1 MFSFRCSAF
10 RQSQWC
16 EAEIVLLAQLLKPG
30 DVVLD
35 VGGEHRMSCRF
46 DNSGERLGVSP
57 QWKSPR
63 RNTEG

>member
-1 MFSFRCSAF
+1 M
-10 RQSQWC
+10 
-16 EAEIVLLAQLLKPG
+16 LAQLLKPG